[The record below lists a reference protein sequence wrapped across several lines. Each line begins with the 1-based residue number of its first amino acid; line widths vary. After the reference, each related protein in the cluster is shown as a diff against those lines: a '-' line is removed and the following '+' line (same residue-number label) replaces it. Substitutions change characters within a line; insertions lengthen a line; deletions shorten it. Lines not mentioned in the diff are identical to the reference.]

1 MKGKKIQEVMEVK
14 KILGSEVYPRRF
26 SEQVRS
32 ARNHE
37 TMASK
42 IVDEITLTCPD

>member
-1 MKGKKIQEVMEVK
+1 MKGKKIQEVMDEK
-14 KILGSEVYPRRF
+14 TLGSEVYPRRF

-32 ARNHE
+32 ARRHE

-42 IVDEITLTCPD
+42 SVDEIKLTFPD